1 MKFQIRTENAG
12 DSDAIH
18 RVTELAFRDAPHTD
32 HTEQFIVAALQRAGA
47 LTLSLVAEVGNEVI
61 GHVAISPVAISDGA
75 RGWFG
80 LGPISVLPEFQQQG
94 VGSRLMQRVLTDLEA
109 MGAAG
114 CVVLGDP
121 GYYGRFGF
129 KVVEGLVYPGV
140 PPEYFQARAFTGSFP
155 QGEVAYHKAFFAQS

>member
-1 MKFQIRTENAG
+1 MELQIRTENPG
-12 DSDAIH
+12 DIDAIH
-18 RVTELAFRDAPHTD
+18 RVTEQAFRDAPHTD
-32 HTEQFIVAALQRAGA
+32 HNEQFIVAALRRAGA
-47 LTLSLVAEVGNEVI
+47 LTLSLVAEADKKVI
-61 GHVAISPVAISDGA
+61 GHVAISPVSVSDGA

-94 VGSRLMQRVLTDLEA
+94 VGSRLMQRALADLEG

-129 KVVEGLVYPGV
+129 QAVEGLIYPGV
-140 PPEYFQARAFTGSFP
+140 PPEYFQARVFTGKFP
-155 QGEVAYHKAFFAQS
+155 QGEVAYHRAFSAQS